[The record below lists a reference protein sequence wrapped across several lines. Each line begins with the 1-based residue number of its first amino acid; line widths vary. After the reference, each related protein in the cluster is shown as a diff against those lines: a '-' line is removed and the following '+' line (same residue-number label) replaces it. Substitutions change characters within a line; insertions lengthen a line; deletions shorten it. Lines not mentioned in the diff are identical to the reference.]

1 MDKKNFENKN
11 KYYKFALYLIILV
24 LINLV
29 GTNLFFRLD
38 LTSNELYSL
47 SKASKNVVSTLK
59 EPLTINVFFSKNLPS
74 PYNNIERYLH
84 DLLEEYGIHA
94 NNYLSYSFYNVSAK
108 EGDLSEK
115 AEENRKMAQNYGIY
129 PVNVQKIE
137 QDEAKIQRAYMGIV
151 FIHGDIIE
159 KMPAVTSTEGLE
171 YKITTTIKRMNNKI
185 SALLNLP
192 EKIKIKLIQSSS
204 INQITS
210 VVKLKGLNE
219 LKYKI
224 KDLVNK
230 LNEKNY
236 DQLEFVY
243 IDPSKDKGID
253 TKMEKYERFSL
264 QWNEFKTSNGI
275 SVPAGKGIL
284 AIGMEYGDRS
294 FEKQL
299 LDKNI
304 ALTSRG
310 LEEKYEIIDIKNIE
324 KFINENVDNLININE
339 DIGYL
344 SSNGTLS
351 ISPQL
356 PSQYRM
362 LQPNQGSLT
371 KFNSLLS
378 KNYTIKQIDLKSE
391 DITDSIDTLI
401 IAGAKENFS
410 DWELFQ
416 IDQFL
421 MKGKSL
427 AIFMDAFQEIQQKQ
441 KQMYGL
447 NQPVYLPL
455 NTGLERLLDH
465 YGVKVKKSY
474 LMDESCYINRDR
486 NSGEMPIY
494 FAPII
499 KDKNINHD
507 LSFMENIKE
516 LIILKTSPLE
526 INKEKIKEN
535 GLKSHELLSSS
546 DKSWEM
552 SGRINLIP
560 MFIKPPAS
568 DKDKKSRSVAYLL
581 EGRFPSYFAEKPVP
595 EKPKKEDDKKMENG
609 KNKEKPKPK
618 VKESELREGK
628 GVLLKGRPGK
638 IFLIGSTEILKDN
651 LLDEGGD
658 SPNAHFLLNTVDYL
672 NNQQSIA
679 VMRSKNQK
687 FNPIKDTKPGTRTF
701 AKIVNIGGLPLLC
714 ILFGVFVWFRR
725 KAKRKKIQ
733 AMFRK

>member
-1 MDKKNFENKN
+1 MGKKNFENKN

-29 GTNLFFRLD
+29 GTNLFFRVD

-115 AEENRKMAQNYGIY
+115 AEENRKMAQSYGIY

-204 INQITS
+204 INQIAS

-219 LKYKI
+219 LKYNI
-224 KDLVNK
+224 KELVDK
-230 LNEKNY
+230 LNKKNY

-243 IDPSKDKGID
+243 VDPSKGEGID

-264 QWNEFKTSNGI
+264 QWNGFKTSNGI

-284 AIGMEYGDRS
+284 AIGMEYGDKS

-299 LDKNI
+299 LDKDI

-310 LEEKYEIIDIKNIE
+310 LEEKYKIIDMKNIE
-324 KFINENVDNLININE
+324 GFINENVNNLININE

-351 ISPQL
+351 ISQQL
-356 PSQYRM
+356 PPQYRM
-362 LQPNQGSLT
+362 LQPNRSSLT
-371 KFNSLLS
+371 KLNSLLS
-378 KNYTIKQIDLKSE
+378 KNYAIKQIDLKSE

-455 NTGLERLLDH
+455 NTGLERLIHH

-486 NSGEMPIY
+486 NKGEMPIY

-507 LSFMENIKE
+507 LPFMENIKE

-535 GLKSHELLSSS
+535 GLKSYELLSSS

-560 MFIKPPAS
+560 MFIKPPVS
-568 DKDKKSRSVAYLL
+568 DKDKKSRSLAYLL
-581 EGRFPSYFAEKPVP
+581 EGRFSSYFAEKPVP
-595 EKPKKEDDKKMENG
+595 EKPKKEDDKKKEEG
-609 KNKEKPKPK
+609 KNKKKPKPEY
-618 VKESELREGK
+618 KESELREGK

-651 LLDEGGD
+651 LLDEEGN
-658 SPNAHFLLNTVDYL
+658 SPNAQFLLNVVDYL
-672 NNQQSIA
+672 NNQQDIA

-725 KAKRKKIQ
+725 KARRKKIQ

>member
-29 GTNLFFRLD
+29 GTNLFFRVD

-94 NNYLSYSFYNVSAK
+94 NNHLSYSFYNVSAK

-115 AEENRKMAQNYGIY
+115 AEENRKMAQSYGIY

-137 QDEAKIQRAYMGIV
+137 QDEAKVQRAYMGIV

-159 KMPAVTSTEGLE
+159 KMPAVTTTEGLE

-204 INQITS
+204 INQIAS

-219 LKYKI
+219 LKYNI

-230 LNEKNY
+230 LSEKNY

-243 IDPSKDKGID
+243 IDPSKDKSID
-253 TKMEKYERFSL
+253 TKMERYERFSL
-264 QWNEFKTSNGI
+264 QWNEFKTSNEI

-299 LDKNI
+299 LEKNI

-356 PSQYRM
+356 PPQYRM

-465 YGVKVKKSY
+465 YGAKVKKSY

-486 NSGEMPIY
+486 NTGEMPIY

-507 LSFMENIKE
+507 FPFMENIKE
-516 LIILKTSPLE
+516 LIILKASPLE
-526 INKEKIKEN
+526 ADKEKIKEN
-535 GLKSHELLSSS
+535 GLKSYELLSSS

-568 DKDKKSRSVAYLL
+568 DKDKKSRSLAYLL
-581 EGRFPSYFAEKPVP
+581 EGSFPSYFAEKPVP
-595 EKPKKEDDKKMENG
+595 EKPKKADNEKEEEG

-618 VKESELREGK
+618 YKESELRGGK

-638 IFLIGSTEILKDN
+638 IFLIGSTEILKNN
-651 LLDEGGD
+651 LLDEGGN
-658 SPNAHFLLNTVDYL
+658 SPNAQFLLNIVDYL
-672 NNQQSIA
+672 NNQQDIA

-714 ILFGVFVWFRR
+714 ILFGIFIWFRR
-725 KAKRKKIQ
+725 KIKRKKIQ

>member
-1 MDKKNFENKN
+1 MGKKNFKN

-29 GTNLFFRLD
+29 GVNLFFRVD
-38 LTSNELYSL
+38 LTSNKLYSL

-59 EPLTINVFFSKNLPS
+59 EPLTINIFFSKNLPS

-84 DLLEEYGIHA
+84 DLLEEYEIYA
-94 NNYLSYSFYNVSAK
+94 NNYLSYRFYNVSAK
-108 EGDLSEK
+108 EGDISEK
-115 AEENRKMAQNYGIY
+115 AETNRKMAQNYGIY

-137 QDEAKIQRAYMGIV
+137 QDEAKVQRAYMGIV

-159 KMPAVTSTEGLE
+159 KIPAVTSTEGLE
-171 YKITTTIKRMNNKI
+171 YKITTTIRRMNNKI

-192 EKIKIKLIQSSS
+192 EKIRIKLIQSSS
-204 INQITS
+204 INQIANM
-210 VVKLKGLNE
+210 VKLEGLNE
-219 LKYKI
+219 LKYNI
-224 KDLVNK
+224 KKLVDK

-236 DQLEFVY
+236 NQLEFVY
-243 IDPSKDKGID
+243 IDPSKDKNID
-253 TKMEKYERFSL
+253 TEMEKYERFSL
-264 QWNEFKTSNGI
+264 QWNEFKTSDGI
-275 SVPAGKGIL
+275 GVPAGKGIL
-284 AIGMEYGDRS
+284 AIGMEYGDKS

-310 LEEKYEIIDIKNIE
+310 LEEKYKITDIKKIE
-324 KFINENVDNLININE
+324 IFINENVDNLININE

-351 ISPQL
+351 ISPKL
-356 PSQYRM
+356 PPQYRM
-362 LQPNQGSLT
+362 LQPNQDSLT

-378 KNYTIKQIDLKSE
+378 KNYSVKQIDLKNE

-427 AIFMDAFQEIQQKQ
+427 AIFMDSFREIQQKQ

-447 NQPVYLPL
+447 NQPVYLPI

-465 YGVKVKKSY
+465 YGIKVKKSY
-474 LMDESCYINRDR
+474 LMDETCYVNRDR

-499 KDKNINHD
+499 KNRNINHN

-516 LIILKTSPLE
+516 LVILKASPLE
-526 INKEKIKEN
+526 VNKDKIKEN
-535 GLKSHELLSSS
+535 GLKSYKLISSS
-546 DKSWEM
+546 NKSWEM

-568 DKDKKSRSVAYLL
+568 DKDKKSRALAYLL
-581 EGRFPSYFAEKPVP
+581 EGRFPSYFTGRPIP
-595 EKPKKEDDKKMENG
+595 EKPKKEDDKKKEEA
-609 KNKEKPKPK
+609 KEKEKSRPEYKK
-618 VKESELREGK
+618 SKLREER
-628 GVLLKGRPGK
+628 GVLLKGRLGK

-651 LLDEGGD
+651 FLDEEGN
-658 SPNAHFLLNTVDYL
+658 SPNAQFLLNSVDYL
-672 NNQQSIA
+672 NNQQDIA

-687 FNPIKDTKPGTRTF
+687 FNPIKDTKPGTRIF

-725 KAKRKKIQ
+725 KAKRKRIQ

>member
-29 GTNLFFRLD
+29 GTNLFFRVD

-159 KMPAVTSTEGLE
+159 KMPAVTTTEGLE

-204 INQITS
+204 INQIAS
-210 VVKLKGLNE
+210 VVKLNGLNE
-219 LKYKI
+219 LKYNI
-224 KDLVNK
+224 KELVNK
-230 LNEKNY
+230 LNKKNY

-243 IDPSKDKGID
+243 VDPSKSEGID

-264 QWNEFKTSNGI
+264 QWNGFETSNGI
-275 SVPAGKGIL
+275 SIPAGKGIL
-284 AIGMEYGDRS
+284 AIGMEYGDKS

-299 LDKNI
+299 LDKDI

-310 LEEKYEIIDIKNIE
+310 LEEKYKIIDMKNIE
-324 KFINENVDNLININE
+324 GFINENVDNLININE

-351 ISPQL
+351 ISQQL
-356 PSQYRM
+356 PPQYRM
-362 LQPNQGSLT
+362 LQQNQGSLT
-371 KFNSLLS
+371 KLNSLLS
-378 KNYTIKQIDLKSE
+378 KNYAIKQIDLKSE

-447 NQPVYLPL
+447 NQPDYLPL

-486 NSGEMPIY
+486 NKGEMPIY

-507 LSFMENIKE
+507 LPFMENIKE

-526 INKEKIKEN
+526 INKETIKEN
-535 GLKSHELLSSS
+535 GLKSYELLSSS

-568 DKDKKSRSVAYLL
+568 DKDKKSRPLAYLL

-595 EKPKKEDDKKMENG
+595 EKPKKEDDKKEEEG

-618 VKESELREGK
+618 YKASELREGK

-651 LLDEGGD
+651 LLDEEAN
-658 SPNAHFLLNTVDYL
+658 SPNAQFLLNIVDYL
-672 NNQQSIA
+672 NNQQDIA

>member
-29 GTNLFFRLD
+29 GTNLFFRVD

-204 INQITS
+204 INQIAS
-210 VVKLKGLNE
+210 VVKLNGLNE
-219 LKYKI
+219 LKYNI
-224 KDLVNK
+224 KELVNK
-230 LNEKNY
+230 LNKKNY

-243 IDPSKDKGID
+243 VDPSKSEGID

-264 QWNEFKTSNGI
+264 QWNGFETSNGI

-284 AIGMEYGDRS
+284 AIGMEYGDKS

-299 LDKNI
+299 LDKDI

-310 LEEKYEIIDIKNIE
+310 LEEKYKIIDMKNIE
-324 KFINENVDNLININE
+324 GFINENVDNLININE

-351 ISPQL
+351 ISQQL
-356 PSQYRM
+356 PPQYRM
-362 LQPNQGSLT
+362 LQQNQGSLT
-371 KFNSLLS
+371 KLNSLLS
-378 KNYTIKQIDLKSE
+378 KNYAIKQIDLKSE

-447 NQPVYLPL
+447 NQPAYLPL

-486 NSGEMPIY
+486 NKGEMPIY

-507 LSFMENIKE
+507 LPFMENIKE

-526 INKEKIKEN
+526 INKETIKEN
-535 GLKSHELLSSS
+535 GLKSYELLSSS

-568 DKDKKSRSVAYLL
+568 DKDKKSRPLAYLL

-595 EKPKKEDDKKMENG
+595 EKPKKEDDKKEEEG

-618 VKESELREGK
+618 YKASELREGK

-651 LLDEGGD
+651 LLDEEAN
-658 SPNAHFLLNTVDYL
+658 SPNAQFLLNIVDYL
-672 NNQQSIA
+672 NNQQDIA